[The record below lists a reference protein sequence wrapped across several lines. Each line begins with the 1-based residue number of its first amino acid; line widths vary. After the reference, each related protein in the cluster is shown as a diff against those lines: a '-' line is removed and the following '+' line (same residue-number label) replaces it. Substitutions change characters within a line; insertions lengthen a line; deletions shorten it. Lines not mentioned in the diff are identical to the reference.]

1 MAKWKRAVPDA
12 AQQRE
17 LKLDA
22 LYREAAQAFRR
33 DGYHA
38 TSLNDIAKALG
49 ISKPTLYYYVKNKQ
63 DLLYQCHLAAAEQ
76 ALQSVCA
83 EPGLKPIE
91 RLHRTTAAYVRST
104 ISDDSYS
111 VIILEE
117 KSLSAA
123 QLDIVVR
130 ERDKFEGALLGM
142 IEAAMQDGSILPGNA
157 KFAVLIVLGAINW
170 VTKWYRP
177 HRTWSIEEIAE
188 GVAGFVCRGLASGE
202 APAFLGSRLLENRQ
216 N

>member
-22 LYREAAQAFRR
+22 LYREAAEAFRR
-33 DGYHA
+33 NGYHA
-38 TSLNDIAKALG
+38 TSLSDIAQALG
-49 ISKPTLYYYVKNKQ
+49 ISKPTLYYYVKNKK

-76 ALQSVCA
+76 ALQSICTDSD
-83 EPGLKPIE
+83 LTPIQ
-91 RLHRTTAAYVRST
+91 RLYRTTAAYVRST
-104 ISDDSYS
+104 ISENSYS

-117 KSLSAA
+117 KSLTQS
-123 QLDIVVR
+123 QLDVVIR
-130 ERDKFEGALLGM
+130 ERDRFESALLEM
-142 IEAAMQDGSILPGNA
+142 IDQAMRDGSILPGNP
-157 KFAVLIVLGAINW
+157 KFAVLIVLGAVNW

-177 HRTWSIEEIAE
+177 NRPWTIDEIAE

-202 APAFLGSRLLENRQ
+202 APKFRGSRLLENL
-216 N
+216 